1 MGEKEKK
8 SLLKRFAE
16 MNIAFRKAFFSLP
29 CERTGAHM
37 WEAGRKCH
45 WCGKK
50 EDEDERSE

>member
-29 CERTGAHM
+29 CERTGAHV